1 MLPST
6 CSLETHSVLVLGFR
20 YVLNARSLIV
30 LEHCAVRMVSIVH
43 QTTMWIVIYE
53 KIAFSMYNSN
63 LLSEIMNGLSHILYQ
78 IKKYKK

>member
-1 MLPST
+1 MYI
-6 CSLETHSVLVLGFR
+6 HS
-20 YVLNARSLIV
+20 
-30 LEHCAVRMVSIVH
+30 HCAVRMVSIVH
-43 QTTMWIVIYE
+43 QTTIGIVIYE

>member
-1 MLPST
+1 
-6 CSLETHSVLVLGFR
+6 
-20 YVLNARSLIV
+20 
-30 LEHCAVRMVSIVH
+30 MVSIVH
-43 QTTMWIVIYE
+43 QTTIGIVIYE